1 MAGDGDLRRST
12 ATSGGTRRQA
22 ATDRGKTVS
31 QSDPTATSCGSG
43 SAAASQLQP
52 PLWSYVNIIGK
63 PPREPGS
70 AIYWCFFVVIS
81 PFVFSAPPP
90 RDPCRHLEIRV
101 HCRLGIHAASGF
113 MPPRNP
119 YRLGVRAVA

>member
-12 ATSGGTRRQA
+12 ATSGGVRRQA

-43 SAAASQLQP
+43 SAAASQPQP

-63 PPREPGS
+63 PPGGGGNS
-70 AIYWCFFVVIS
+70 
-81 PFVFSAPPP
+81 VFK
-90 RDPCRHLEIRV
+90 
-101 HCRLGIHAASGF
+101 
-113 MPPRNP
+113 
-119 YRLGVRAVA
+119 